1 MIDTRTKRPY
11 RAVAMTRSGL
21 LRRGSWFV
29 LIGAAVSGCTD
40 EDHSFPDGQPFGTYE
55 VRLELTLSPKPSG
68 CPGPATYANVWWTSM
83 DFPVDDPAL
92 TGWFSVS
99 GVDVDGTRRDVA
111 TTTSAPLSGR
121 TDSAGLTLDPFDVHL
136 TGLAGMLR
144 LSSVVLR
151 PGATPESFVGDLAG
165 ELDERSGDQVC
176 TYDVRGTLAGQLDV
190 TAPRHLPV
198 ATQLSPFDP
207 IALDF
212 VEPVLWDGT
221 TVDVSPSSMFA
232 VEPIVDT
239 RPGFAIGA
247 TIRPMQLWP
256 ADASL
261 GVTLPA
267 VTDAA
272 GNVASFELAVQ
283 TLPPPASNINLG
295 LESVEPFGWTTAG
308 EAYLASTFDC
318 AETQGMTHVTAVE
331 GASML
336 LLQPSA
342 KLVGF
347 LQPSGATRLQ
357 VAIGLCDT
365 SPVRVLQD
373 VDRGFELE
381 LITASERIRLAGS
394 ADLPHPTS
402 SDAHWTGFGMLDVAL
417 PASAA
422 GGFWLRATSIDPEA
436 PVHFTSVLFDAVSFS
451 SP

>member
-11 RAVAMTRSGL
+11 RAVAMTRSL
-21 LRRGSWFV
+21 LPRGAWLF

-40 EDHSFPDGQPFGTYE
+40 EDHSFPDAQPFGSYE
-55 VRLELTLSPKPSG
+55 VRLQLTMSPQPSG

-99 GVDVDGTRRDVA
+99 GVDVDGERRDVA
-111 TTTSAPLSGR
+111 TTSSVALSGT
-121 TDSAGLTLDPFDVHL
+121 TDSDGLTLAAFGVHL
-136 TGLAGMLR
+136 SGLSGMLR
-144 LSSVVLR
+144 FSSVVLR
-151 PGATPESFVGDLAG
+151 PGATPDTFVGDVNG
-165 ELDERSGDQVC
+165 ELDERSGDQIC
-176 TYDVRGTLAGQLDV
+176 TYDVHGTLAGQLDV
-190 TAPRHLPV
+190 SAPRHLAVP
-198 ATQLSPFDP
+198 AQLSPFDP
-207 IALDF
+207 ISLDF
-212 VEPVLWDGT
+212 VEPVLWEGT

-256 ADASL
+256 ADTSL

-272 GNVASFELAVQ
+272 GNVATFELAVQ

-308 EAYLASTFDC
+308 DAYLASTFDC
-318 AETQGMTHVTAVE
+318 SETQGMTHVTPVE

-336 LLQPSA
+336 LLQPTA
-342 KLVGF
+342 QLVGF
-347 LQPSGATRLQ
+347 LQPGGATHLQ
-357 VAIGLCDT
+357 FAVGLCDT
-365 SPVRVLQD
+365 SPVRILQD

-381 LITASERIRLAGS
+381 LITATERIRLAGS
-394 ADLPHPTS
+394 ADLPHPSS

-422 GGFWLRATSIDPEA
+422 GGFWLRATSIDPEP
-436 PVHFTSVLFDAVSFS
+436 PVHFTSVLFDAVSLS